1 METEGDELLT
11 DDESVELAAASLTG
25 VWPLAL
31 HAASVLSSPLAMP
44 TTTYRIVKVTL
55 LRNSQ

>member
-1 METEGDELLT
+1 MLT

-31 HAASVLSSPLAMP
+31 HAASVLSSPLARP
-44 TTTYRIVKVTL
+44 TTTYRIVKVAL

>member
-1 METEGDELLT
+1 MLT

-44 TTTYRIVKVTL
+44 TTTYRIVKVTYTVKKFTVKA
-55 LRNSQ
+55 RVP